1 MRQRDPIIWG
11 CALAT
16 FLCCGAASAATW
28 SLPPAVLGM
37 LPIPVIFMAF
47 AGSSLG
53 ILWQPPASVGRLM
66 MLFTT
71 VCFTFVV
78 TCVTIVL
85 PHVPG
90 FGWLRD
96 VLPAFAG
103 MASFFSQKL
112 VPALGRRLETQ
123 LSGRGATDQGAQ
135 P

>member
-16 FLCCGAASAATW
+16 FLFCGVASAATW
-28 SLPPAVLGM
+28 SLPPAILGF
-37 LPIPVIFMAF
+37 LPIPVVFMAF

-53 ILWQPPASVGRLM
+53 IIWQPPASVGRLT
-66 MLFTT
+66 MLVTT

-78 TCVTIVL
+78 TCVTIIL
-85 PHVPG
+85 PHVPLL
-90 FGWLRD
+90 GWLHD
-96 VLPAFAG
+96 VQPAAAGVAAFFA
-103 MASFFSQKL
+103 QKL

-123 LSGRGATDQGAQ
+123 VSGRGATDQGAQ